1 MSISTIDL
9 ATPSASKA
17 GAVRSRRAALLKS
30 IKRGIARIGEEIR
43 LRRDTDAL
51 LALDD
56 RLLADIG
63 VRRSELEYAVRHGR
77 RLSDTP
83 AHADR

>member
-1 MSISTIDL
+1 MSIAIIDP
-9 ATPSASKA
+9 ATASASKTR
-17 GAVRSRRAALLKS
+17 AVRPWHAVLLKS
-30 IKRGIARIGEEIR
+30 IERRIAQIGEKIR

-63 VRRSELEYAVRHGR
+63 LGRSELEYAARHGR
-77 RLSDTP
+77 RFSDTP
-83 AHADR
+83 TYGDR